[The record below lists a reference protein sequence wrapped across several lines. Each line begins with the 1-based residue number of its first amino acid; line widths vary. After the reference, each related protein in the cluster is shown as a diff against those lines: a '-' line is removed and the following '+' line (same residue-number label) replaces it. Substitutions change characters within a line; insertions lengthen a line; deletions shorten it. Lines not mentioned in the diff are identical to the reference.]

1 MRLPLCYTGS
11 AAGPGLQNLYRK
23 GGFRLQTKTPPAERG
38 KTLWTLFT
46 AMLGI
51 SAFTFGGG
59 FVIVSLMK
67 KKFVT
72 QLGWL
77 EENEMLDLTAIAQ
90 TAPGPI
96 AVNAAVLVGWRMGGF
111 FGMLAAVLG
120 TVLPPMLVL
129 LALSGCY
136 ELFSKNR
143 CVALMLRGMQAGV
156 AAVILDVV
164 WGLAEKVVSS
174 RSLFS
179 IGLML
184 AAFGAAYFFK
194 VNVIWLL
201 LAAVLLSV
209 VSTLTKQRRERHAG

>member
-1 MRLPLCYTGS
+1 M
-11 AAGPGLQNLYRK
+11 
-23 GGFRLQTKTPPAERG
+23 QTKNVPASRMRV
-38 KTLWTLFT
+38 LLTLFT
-46 AMLGI
+46 GMLSI

-59 FVIVSLMK
+59 LVIVSLMK

-111 FGMLAAVLG
+111 WGMLAAVLG

-129 LALSGCY
+129 LAISACY
-136 ELFSKNR
+136 EVFSKNR
-143 CVALMLRGMQAGV
+143 YVTLMLRGVQAGV

-174 RSLFS
+174 RSLFKLV
-179 IGLML
+179 LML
-184 AAFGAAYFFK
+184 AAFAAAYFFK
-194 VNVIWLL
+194 VNVIYIL
-201 LAAVLLSV
+201 LAAVLLSMAAA
-209 VSTLTKQRRERHAG
+209 LLQQRRDRHAG

>member
-1 MRLPLCYTGS
+1 MISP
-11 AAGPGLQNLYRK
+11 
-23 GGFRLQTKTPPAERG
+23 LQTPTPPAPRG
-38 KTLWTLFT
+38 KMLWTLFT

-59 FVIVSLMK
+59 FVIISLMK

-129 LALSGCY
+129 LAISGCY

-164 WGLAEKVVSS
+164 WGLAEKVVGS
-174 RSLFS
+174 RSVFQLC
-179 IGLML
+179 MMA
-184 AAFGAAYFFK
+184 AAFVAAYFLK

-201 LAAVLLSV
+201 LAAILLSIA
-209 VSTLTKQRRERHAG
+209 SALIMQRRDRHAG

>member
-1 MRLPLCYTGS
+1 M
-11 AAGPGLQNLYRK
+11 
-23 GGFRLQTKTPPAERG
+23 QTKNSGVSHG
-38 KTLWTLFT
+38 KTLWILFSS
-46 AMLGI
+46 MLYI

-67 KKFVT
+67 KKFVN
-72 QLGWL
+72 QLGWIP
-77 EENEMLDLTAIAQ
+77 ENEMLDLTAIAQ

-111 FGMLAAVLG
+111 CGMLAAMLG

-129 LALSGCY
+129 LGLSACY

-143 CVALMLRGMQAGV
+143 YVELMLKGMQAGV

-164 WGLAEKVVSS
+164 WGLSKKVIAG
-174 RSLFS
+174 RSPLR
-179 IGLML
+179 IGLMA
-184 AAFGAAYFFK
+184 AAFFAAFFLK

-201 LAAVLLSV
+201 LAAVIISV
-209 VSTLTKQRRERHAG
+209 ASMLIGQRRGKHAD